1 MAPIPFYLCGG
12 TMGISPRKKM
22 NYYRLFEHIHE
33 SPSITLFE
41 LAARTGLSRNAV
53 SKYVK
58 EMYAQTILTGPF
70 IVLHPAPNY
79 TEYVYLMDFDDPFTV
94 FDKLKGSPHVVY
106 CAVTSGHWNTLVI
119 TDNLLD
125 FSNFEGFKTMV
136 YQGKRGYSHT
146 PTIQYTTWDESFKRI
161 NKHLNHV
168 MLPPPEDTSVVLS
181 PQIPWGPD
189 EWKLY
194 YAFNHN
200 IRQKITP
207 LLQKINVSYET
218 YVKWRKSLPDY
229 CTIHTGFYP
238 DGYKNYESH
247 CFFFFTDYTHL
258 LPTLFS
264 YLPTTPFIIEVD
276 THVLVFCSLLSPE
289 VIRTLFCSL
298 YDMKTTCLIKKSYHT
313 VVLSHFQQ

>member
-1 MAPIPFYLCGG
+1 
-12 TMGISPRKKM
+12 MGISPRKKM
-22 NYYRLFEHIHE
+22 NYYRLFKHIHE
-33 SPSITLFE
+33 SPSITYFE

-58 EMYAQTILTGPF
+58 EMYAQTIITGPF
-70 IVLHPAPNY
+70 IEVHPASNY
-79 TEYVYLMDFDDPFTV
+79 RKYVYVMDFDDPFTV
-94 FDKLKGSPHVVY
+94 FHELKGSPHVVY

-119 TDNLLD
+119 TDRLSD

-146 PTIQYTTWDESFKRI
+146 PTIQYTTWDENFKRI
-161 NKHLNHV
+161 NEHLNHV
-168 MLPPPEDTSVVLS
+168 MLPPPEDTSLVLS
-181 PQIPWGPD
+181 PSVPWAPD

-194 YAFNHN
+194 YAFSHN

-229 CTIHTGFYP
+229 CTTHTGFYP
-238 DGYKNYESH
+238 DGYKNYESY
-247 CFFFFTDYTHL
+247 CFLFFTDYTHS

-264 YLPTTPFIIEVD
+264 HLPTTPFTIEVD
-276 THVLVFCSLLSPE
+276 THVLVFCSLSSPKA
-289 VIRTLFCSL
+289 IRTLFCSI
-298 YDMKTTCLIKKSYHT
+298 YDMKTTLLIKKSCHT
-313 VVLSHFQQ
+313 VVLSHFHQ